1 MDFRDNHLIPG
12 FKDPAAPSKWEF
24 EKVVTSSEMGWGYT
38 KQTMDVTGKD
48 GKHAGHQVWSV
59 YILQKIG
66 PLGRWFYWTGA

>member
-1 MDFRDNHLIPG
+1 MIPE